1 VGNLPDEPIPP
12 GGRADINVGFSD
24 AAKKDELKTGAF
36 SESVGIRTNDP
47 DRENVFLKISAT
59 VRRPLEIKSSPIT
72 LTIKTTDAEAAE
84 KRWGEAYIYSKIW
97 DRFDLVGVKG
107 SREGMKWR
115 IEPATEQQLKQ
126 LEARSGY
133 CVAVTLPP
141 DMEYGE
147 FKERLELV
155 ATSAD
160 ARERAHKLHL
170 EIQGKIEGRLV
181 IFGAKVDSSQV
192 LRLGALDEGE
202 SAKEI
207 ILMKVNDRRQ
217 SLTIEH
223 IETEPE
229 FMRVRVFPL
238 TSEAAKA
245 GLYRIEVEIPGN
257 ARPCDYM
264 GAQTGMI
271 RIKTDH
277 PRLPVIDLKVSFAV
291 VGAGMHARQ
300 IAGR

>member
-1 VGNLPDEPIPP
+1 
-12 GGRADINVGFSD
+12 
-24 AAKKDELKTGAF
+24 
-36 SESVGIRTNDP
+36 
-47 DRENVFLKISAT
+47 
-59 VRRPLEIKSSPIT
+59 
-72 LTIKTTDAEAAE
+72 
-84 KRWGEAYIYSKIW
+84 
-97 DRFDLVGVKG
+97 
-107 SREGMKWR
+107 MQWR
-115 IEPATEQQLKQ
+115 IEPATEEQLKQ

-155 ATSAD
+155 ASPAD
-160 ARERAHKLHL
+160 AKERPHKLQL
-170 EIQGKIEGRLV
+170 EIQGKIEGRLA
-181 IFGAKVDSSQV
+181 IFGAKVDSNQV
-192 LRLGALDEGE
+192 LRLGAMNEGE

-207 ILMKVNDRRQ
+207 ILMKVNDQRQ

-229 FMRVRVFPL
+229 FMRVQVFPL
-238 TSEAAKA
+238 ASEPAKV
-245 GLYRIEVEIPGN
+245 GLYRIEVEIPSN

-264 GAQTGMI
+264 GAHAGVI

-291 VGAGMHARQ
+291 VGGN
-300 IAGR
+300 